1 MSMLFGAIIISGCSS
16 NDSSSKSNKTTQK
29 VSSSSVSSDQGK
41 NEDIQ
46 RPLELA
52 GLIPDAAQLPTP
64 PGWLA
69 KAPE

>member
-1 MSMLFGAIIISGCSS
+1 MWVLFGAIIISGCSS

-52 GLIPDAAQLPTP
+52 GLIPNSTQLPTP